1 MKIKAN
7 YALREVAGTWV
18 VLPVAGETVNFNG
31 MISLNETGALLWR
44 ALEQGADLDM
54 LADAL
59 MQKYDV
65 QRMEALKDA
74 AAFVEKLSTAGCI
87 EK

>member
-1 MKIKAN
+1 MKIKTN
-7 YALREVAGTWV
+7 SALREVAGTWV

-44 ALEQGADLDM
+44 VLEAGGDVQT

-59 MQKYDV
+59 MRKYDV
-65 QRMEALKDA
+65 QSSEALEDA
-74 AAFVEKLSTAGCI
+74 REFVEKLRAAGCL
-87 EK
+87 ED

>member
-31 MISLNETGALLWR
+31 MISLNETGALLWKV
-44 ALEQGADLDM
+44 LEKDSDINSLS
-54 LADAL
+54 LAL
-59 MQKYDV
+59 MQKYAVDS
-65 QRMEALKDA
+65 DA
-74 AAFVEKLSTAGCI
+74 AVADAVAFVERLRNAGLI
-87 EK
+87 ED